1 MGWEIRNFVIEGVA
15 CQEETAS
22 HSSITNFL
30 SEKHIF
36 WKFSQQEISKKKWL
50 KVLLLF
56 DGILRLKIWIIW
68 WSAWFKT
75 YLLWPKLVLKLM
87 VNKFWTSFDEI
98 RK

>member
-36 WKFSQQEISKKKWL
+36 WKFSQQEISKKN
-50 KVLLLF
+50 
-56 DGILRLKIWIIW
+56 G
-68 WSAWFKT
+68 
-75 YLLWPKLVLKLM
+75 
-87 VNKFWTSFDEI
+87 
-98 RK
+98 